1 MTPPKGFS
9 EKTAERIGVIYAR
22 YSSHNQKEESI
33 EQQVEECMAFAAL
46 NHIKII
52 QVYADKA
59 LSGKTDKRPQFQK
72 MMRDAEK
79 KHFTVVL
86 AYKSNRIARNMLQ
99 ALNYED
105 KLSRFGIETLY
116 AKEEFGNTAAGRF
129 ALRTMMNVNQFYSEN
144 MAEDIRRGMRDNAE
158 NCKVN
163 GVLPLGYVRGKDG
176 KYEIDPKEAAIVREI
191 YEKVFEGVAFVDIAN
206 DLNARG
212 IKTKQGNLWNK
223 NSFHRMLSNN
233 NYIGVYRHSGYVN
246 ENGIPPILEKGVF
259 YAMQKHLETK
269 KNPRGRHR
277 EVCDYLLTGKLVCGH
292 CSSLMVGVSG
302 TSKTGAKH
310 YYYTCNDRRTGGSC
324 KKEHVKKDYIE
335 RVVAELTQRFILQ
348 DDVIEWIAD
357 SAMEILAHSGSQ
369 SEIAALE
376 AELAENKKATKNIM
390 AAIEQGIFTATTK
403 DRLLELE
410 SEISILESSIALAKA
425 ARDSSA
431 IERERIIWPLEL
443 LRDGDVERKDYQK
456 KLIDTFV
463 QKVVLWDDRI
473 EIDYY
478 YDKEQK
484 TRSFMLNELGG
495 GSAGAVKGVLIS
507 SPEPHQQR
515 EARLRRASLFSL
527 YASSIVDR
535 LNKAQEG
542 RLSRLVPGINPGVLQ
557 DLGEYL
563 AHFCLQDLLHVFRC
577 KNVGFLQLFCPF
589 GVFGNAFDA
598 GNVLVFQNGVLQLHQ
613 LGFQSGR

>member
-9 EKTAERIGVIYAR
+9 EATAERIGVIYAR

-33 EQQVEECMAFAAL
+33 EQQVEECMEFATL

-105 KLSRFGIETLY
+105 RLSRYGIETLY

-163 GVLPLGYVRGKDG
+163 GALPLGYVKGEDG
-176 KYEIDPKEAAIVREI
+176 KYAIDPAEAAIVREI
-191 YEKVFEGVAFVDIAN
+191 YEKVFEGVSFVDIAN

-212 IKTKQGNLWNK
+212 IKTKQGNRWNK
-223 NSFHRMLSNN
+223 GSFHRMLSNDV
-233 NYIGVYRHSGYVN
+233 YIGVYRHSGYVK
-246 ENGIPPILEKGVF
+246 ENGVPPILEKGVF
-259 YAMQKHLETK
+259 YAMQKHLDTK
-269 KNPRGRHR
+269 RNPRGRHR
-277 EVCDYLLTGKLVCGH
+277 ENCDYLLTGKLICGH
-292 CSSLMVGVSG
+292 CSSFMVGISG
-302 TSKTGAKH
+302 TSRTGAKH
-310 YYYTCNDRRTGGSC
+310 FYYTCNDRRTSGNC
-324 KKEHVKKDYIE
+324 KKENVKKDYIE
-335 RVVAELTQRFILQ
+335 RAVAELTQRFILQ
-348 DDVIEWIAD
+348 DEVIEWIAD
-357 SAMEILAHSGSQ
+357 SAMEVLAQSGSQ
-369 SEIAALE
+369 AELAALE
-376 AELAENKKATKNIM
+376 AELAENKKAVKNIM
-390 AAIEQGIFTATTK
+390 SAIEQGIFTTTTK
-403 DRLLELE
+403 SRLLELE
-410 SEISILESSIALAKA
+410 SEISVLESSIALGKA
-425 ARDSSA
+425 AQENSTV
-431 IERERIIWPLEL
+431 EKERIIWSLEL

-456 KLIDTFV
+456 KLIETFV

-484 TRSFMLNELGG
+484 TRSFMLSELGG
-495 GSAGAVKGVLIS
+495 SSNGGAQGVLIS
-507 SPEPHQQR
+507 SLEPHHKR
-515 EARLRRASLFSL
+515 VVRTTNGEEVIIFLTADGFVL
-527 YASSIVDR
+527 
-535 LNKAQEG
+535 
-542 RLSRLVPGINPGVLQ
+542 LSPLSVCG
-557 DLGEYL
+557 
-563 AHFCLQDLLHVFRC
+563 
-577 KNVGFLQLFCPF
+577 
-589 GVFGNAFDA
+589 
-598 GNVLVFQNGVLQLHQ
+598 
-613 LGFQSGR
+613 